1 MSDKPEY
8 GDAYQGAREDLSIWK
23 RRALEAEAKVRE
35 QSVIIDRLGDA
46 LNADH
51 GPAFM
56 GEPKLITTPH
66 ENGDLIAAQA
76 TIANQTQ
83 MIEHLRGGLTTP
95 TSIDVANAD
104 ADGYRN
110 GFAAAIK
117 SLPEQQ
123 HFTNWAAYT
132 EWRAAQIEAVGD
144 FGGEVKP

>member
-1 MSDKPEY
+1 MKNQCDGCQAGIPVVNGTHRMGREGGYPDLMGCTAKQYMEIRPEP
-8 GDAYQGAREDLSIWK
+8 SISTGHPEAG
-23 RRALEAEAKVRE
+23 RVYAEALTR
-35 QSVIIDRLGDA
+35 A
-46 LNADH
+46 N
-51 GPAFM
+51 
-56 GEPKLITTPH
+56 
-66 ENGDLIAAQA
+66 A
-76 TIANQTQ
+76 TIAHQAQ

-123 HFTNWAAYT
+123 YFTNLAAYT